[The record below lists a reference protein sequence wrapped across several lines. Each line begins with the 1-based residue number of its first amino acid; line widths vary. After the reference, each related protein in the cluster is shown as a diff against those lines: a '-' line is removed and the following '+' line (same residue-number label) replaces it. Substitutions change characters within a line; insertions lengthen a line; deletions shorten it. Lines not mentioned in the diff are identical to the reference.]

1 MSDKKEKKLSY
12 AMTEVNARKQLE
24 SAKDYG
30 IKAKSLLEM
39 CFCSDHDIRC
49 RDQAIETLAEYL
61 TNTRFYAEFI
71 ESQLQSDNRMKNTK
85 TGEEQIVVNT
95 SDFNILNG
103 YLVVMAACENELE
116 ALGISMQTR

>member
-12 AMTEVNARKQLE
+12 AMTEVNARRQLE

-39 CFCSDHDIRC
+39 YFCSDHDIRY

-61 TNTRFYAEFI
+61 TNTKFYAEFI
-71 ESQLQSDNRMKNTK
+71 ESQLQSDNKIKNKK

-116 ALGISMQTR
+116 TLGISMRSH

>member
-12 AMTEVNARKQLE
+12 AMTEVNARRQLE

-39 CFCSDHDIRC
+39 YFCSDHDIRY

-61 TNTRFYAEFI
+61 TNTKFYAEFI
-71 ESQLQSDNRMKNTK
+71 ENQLQSDNRMKNKK

-116 ALGISMQTR
+116 TLGISMRSH

>member
-12 AMTEVNARKQLE
+12 AMTEVNARRQLE

-30 IKAKSLLEM
+30 IKAKSLLETY
-39 CFCSDHDIRC
+39 FCSDHDIRY

-61 TNTRFYAEFI
+61 TNTKFYAEFI
-71 ESQLQSDNRMKNTK
+71 ENQLQSDNRMKNKK

-116 ALGISMQTR
+116 TLGISMRSH

>member
-12 AMTEVNARKQLE
+12 ALTEANARKQLE
-24 SAKDYG
+24 SAKGYN
-30 IKAKSLLEM
+30 IKAKSLLKLN
-39 CFCSDHDIRC
+39 CCSDQDIKY

-61 TNTRFYAEFI
+61 TNTKFYAEFM
-71 ESQLQSDNRMKNTK
+71 ETQLQSDNRMKNKK

-95 SDFNILNG
+95 SEFNILNS

-116 ALGISMQTR
+116 TLGISMRSH